1 VDEAKVTTGKLVE
14 PGEDASIV
22 FELIEE
28 TFDQM
33 TLFVEMTVIE
43 TKVGA
48 VFSRRDHRNSTHLV
62 DQVNQ
67 LIGIIS
73 SVSDHKV
80 SFLILKEFWRL
91 GDIVPLAASQQE
103 FQ

>member
-1 VDEAKVTTGKLVE
+1 MNEAKVTTGKLVE

-22 FELIEE
+22 LELIEE

-33 TLFVEMTVIE
+33 TLFVEMTVVE
-43 TKVGA
+43 TKFGS
-48 VFSRRDHRNSTHLV
+48 VFSWWNHRNGTHLV

-67 LIGIIS
+67 LISIIA

-80 SFLILKEFWRL
+80 SFLILKEVWRL

>member
-1 VDEAKVTTGKLVE
+1 MNEAKVATGKLVKS
-14 PGEDASIV
+14 GEDPSIV
-22 FELIEE
+22 LELVEE

-33 TLFVEMTVIE
+33 TLFVEMTVVE
-43 TKVGA
+43 TKVGS
-48 VFSRRDHRNSTHLV
+48 VFSWRNHRNSTHLV

-67 LIGIIS
+67 LIGIIP

>member
-1 VDEAKVTTGKLVE
+1 MNEAKVATGKLVKS
-14 PGEDASIV
+14 GEDPSIV
-22 FELIEE
+22 LELVEE
-28 TFDQM
+28 AFDQM
-33 TLFVEMTVIE
+33 TLFVEMTVVE
-43 TKVGA
+43 TKVGS
-48 VFSRRDHRNSTHLV
+48 VFSWWNHRNSTHLV

-67 LIGIIS
+67 LIGIIP